1 MPVVGA
7 PVAADDAVMPR
18 MERHRLGPRL
28 HVAGHRVHEW
38 HVGALVLAVVAL
50 GLALDLWRLTTPV
63 AIVVVVGAWLVAKD
77 WQDLFRSRRDTT
89 SWSIGFHRRRHALRR
104 LRRAD
109 QLPLWLA
116 VATGVV
122 GVMNLASA
130 LTPGLRWRR
139 RLVLDTA
146 PFDQVP
152 VLHAMAVPAG
162 AALLVLAVY
171 LARRRQRAWQVAFAL
186 ALLLTAL
193 NVLKG
198 LDIEEALVTAALA
211 AILWWA
217 RDAFYVRHQPL
228 TLRSSAWRI
237 PAIAA
242 GAIGLAAVAVWAS
255 ARPHPTP
262 GLTLRTTFDLLFLQP
277 APLHFTDE
285 FSHLPLAVALVGAGA
300 ALAGAYVV
308 FRPIAAP
315 RSLPGHE
322 ARRVAARLVHA
333 YGTDTL
339 SFFKLRLDEQYLFAP
354 DERAF
359 AGYRVKNRVLLVS
372 GDPVGAASAMPAL
385 VERLV
390 TFSEE
395 HGLRLAVIGAGE
407 DLLELWQQ
415 AGLRATYLGDEA
427 IVETA
432 AFTLQGHAIKK
443 VRQAVNRVER
453 SGYTFELRTLGTLD
467 ETHLRRLEEISAA
480 WRRGAPERGFS
491 MALDAIGG
499 EHQRDSVVAL
509 ARDGDGEI
517 RGFLHLVPSYG
528 RPAMS
533 LSFMRREAQTP
544 NGLTEFLIVRAIDA
558 LRERGVQEVSL
569 NFAAF
574 ARLMHD
580 PKNIRER
587 VLGRLLA
594 LANPFFQIES
604 LYRFNAK
611 FFPRWEPRFLVY
623 EGSLGLPRTGL
634 AALRVEGHLP
644 AIRGGRGPSG

>member
-1 MPVVGA
+1 MPWL
-7 PVAADDAVMPR
+7 
-18 MERHRLGPRL
+18 ERHPLGPRL
-28 HVAGHRVHEW
+28 RVGGRRVHEW
-38 HVGALVLAVVAL
+38 LL
-50 GLALDLWRLTTPV
+50 
-63 AIVVVVGAWLVAKD
+63 AKD
-77 WQDLFRSRRDTT
+77 WHDIFRSRRDSTA
-89 SWSIGFHRRRHALRR
+89 WSIGFHRRPHGLRR

-109 QLPLWLA
+109 QLPAWIA
-116 VATGVV
+116 AATAVV
-122 GVMNLASA
+122 GIVNLASA
-130 LTPGLRWRR
+130 LSPGLRWRR

-146 PFDQVP
+146 PFDSVP
-152 VLHAMAVPAG
+152 VLHALAVPAG
-162 AALLVLAVY
+162 AALLVLALY
-171 LARRRQRAWQVAFAL
+171 LARRRRRAWQVAFGV
-186 ALLLTAL
+186 ALLLGGL

-198 LDIEEALVTAALA
+198 LDFEEAVATMALA

-217 RDAFYVRHQPL
+217 RDAFYVRHEPL
-228 TLRSSAWRI
+228 TLRSGAWRV
-237 PAIAA
+237 PVIAA
-242 GAIGLAAVAVWAS
+242 GAVALAALAVWAS
-255 ARPHPTP
+255 VHPRPTL
-262 GLTLRTTFDLLFLQP
+262 GVTLRTTVDLLLLQP
-277 APLHFTDE
+277 APLHFSDE

-300 ALAGAYVV
+300 ILAEAYAL

-315 RSLPGHE
+315 RSLPDRE
-322 ARRVAARLVHA
+322 ARRVATRLVHA

-372 GDPVGAASAMPAL
+372 GDPVGAAEAMPGL
-385 VERLV
+385 VQRLV

-395 HGLRLAVIGAGE
+395 HALRLAVIGAGE
-407 DLLELWQQ
+407 GVLGLWKQ

-432 AFTLQGHAIKK
+432 GFTLEGHAIKK
-443 VRQAVNRVER
+443 VRQAVNRVGR
-453 SGYTFELRTLGTLD
+453 AGYTFDLQTLGALGEDTVK
-467 ETHLRRLEEISAA
+467 RLQEISEA

-491 MALDAIGG
+491 MALDAVGG

-517 RGFLHLVPSYG
+517 RGFLHFVPSYG

-533 LSFMRREAQTP
+533 LSFMRREPETP
-544 NGLTEFLIVRAIDA
+544 NGLTEFLIVHSIGA
-558 LRERGVQEVSL
+558 LRERGIEDLSL

-580 PKNIRER
+580 PENLRER
-587 VLGRLLA
+587 VLGRLLT

-611 FFPRWEPRFLVY
+611 FFPRWEPRYLVY
-623 EGSLGLPRTGL
+623 EGSLGLARTGL

-644 AIRGGRGPSG
+644 EIRRARPPAG